1 MFEMQAI
8 NAMTSDKEV
17 CERVVETKLHSD
29 MLADLKKLPADSLKE
44 AQSDVK
50 KEFVQRQVSTL
61 HNVVRK
67 AETARTAFRE
77 CNAVTVMQKFVDLK
91 VIIFTHFNINNVVNF
106 MRSFNMFMHNV
117 NKTKIIGRCN

>member
-1 MFEMQAI
+1 
-8 NAMTSDKEV
+8 MTSDKEV

-77 CNAVTVMQKFVDLK
+77 CNAVNVMQKFTELK
-91 VIIFTHFNINNVVNF
+91 VIIVTHFNNYQQ
-106 MRSFNMFMHNV
+106 R
-117 NKTKIIGRCN
+117 G